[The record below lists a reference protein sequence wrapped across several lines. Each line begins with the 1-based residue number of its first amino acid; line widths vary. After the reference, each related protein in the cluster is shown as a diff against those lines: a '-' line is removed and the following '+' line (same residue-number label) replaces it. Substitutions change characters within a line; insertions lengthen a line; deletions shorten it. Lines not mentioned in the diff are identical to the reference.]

1 MYVKSLKLEN
11 FRNYDNLSV
20 EFHPGVNILI
30 GDNAQGK
37 TNLIEA
43 IYMMSFAKSFRT
55 RKDRETINFNRDYAR
70 IDAVIAAD
78 DEDQPFSMLI
88 KPDSKYISYDGVKV
102 SKMTELLEKV
112 YVVIFS
118 PEDLKLVKDS
128 PDRRRKFIDR
138 ELSKLKPLYYENLYN
153 YKKVLKQR
161 NAYLKEDNIQTDI
174 LRIWDYKLAEYGSEI
189 IKKRNDF
196 IKKLEEVSS
205 EIHSSITSGK
215 ETLTVEYEANI
226 PYGENLREE
235 FLAETE
241 KNLEKDLFQR
251 TTSKGPHKDDLKI
264 CINGVDIR
272 HFGSQGQQ
280 RTAALSLKL
289 AEIRL
294 VKEMTGEDAVL
305 LLDDVLSELD
315 RSRQSYLVNCLNTGS
330 DFYNHDRNFR
340 GGCRQFSRRNYL
352 PYQKRY
358 NREVKYNIYRIFFT
372 SLDIKNL
379 ALQRGFL
386 C

>member
-55 RKDRETINFNRDYAR
+55 RRDRETINFDKDYAR

-78 DEDQPFSMLI
+78 DEEQPFSMLI

-138 ELSKLKPLYYENLYN
+138 ELSKLKPSYYEN
-153 YKKVLKQR
+153 
-161 NAYLKEDNIQTDI
+161 LKEDNIQTDI

-196 IKKLEEVSS
+196 IRKIERVSS

-226 PYGENLREE
+226 PCSENLREE
-235 FLAETE
+235 FLVETE
-241 KNLEKDLFQR
+241 KNLEKDLSQR

-294 VKEMTGEDAVL
+294 VKELTGEDAVL

-315 RSRQSYLVNCLNTGS
+315 KSRQSYLVNCLNTVQIFITTTEIS
-330 DFYNHDRNFR
+330 E
-340 GGCRQFSRRNYL
+340 
-352 PYQKRY
+352 
-358 NREVKYNIYRIFFT
+358 EVADSFPDGITYRI
-372 SLDIKNL
+372 KN
-379 ALQRGFL
+379 GTIEK
-386 C
+386 

>member
-128 PDRRRKFIDR
+128 HDRRRKFIDR

-215 ETLTVEYEANI
+215 EILTVEYEANI

-294 VKEMTGEDAVL
+294 IKEITGEDAVL

-315 RSRQSYLVNCLNTGS
+315 RSRQSYLVNCLNKVQIFITTTEIS
-330 DFYNHDRNFR
+330 E
-340 GGCRQFSRRNYL
+340 
-352 PYQKRY
+352 
-358 NREVKYNIYRIFFT
+358 EVADSFPDGITYRI
-372 SLDIKNL
+372 KN
-379 ALQRGFL
+379 GTIEK
-386 C
+386 

>member
-226 PYGENLREE
+226 PYGGNLREE
-235 FLAETE
+235 FLAETA
-241 KNLEKDLFQR
+241 KK
-251 TTSKGPHKDDLKI
+251 T
-264 CINGVDIR
+264 C
-272 HFGSQGQQ
+272 
-280 RTAALSLKL
+280 
-289 AEIRL
+289 
-294 VKEMTGEDAVL
+294 
-305 LLDDVLSELD
+305 
-315 RSRQSYLVNCLNTGS
+315 
-330 DFYNHDRNFR
+330 
-340 GGCRQFSRRNYL
+340 FSA
-352 PYQKRY
+352 P
-358 NREVKYNIYRIFFT
+358 
-372 SLDIKNL
+372 
-379 ALQRGFL
+379 LQRDRTRMTL
-386 C
+386 KSASTVWI

>member
-1 MYVKSLKLEN
+1 MYIKSLTLEN
-11 FRNYDNLSV
+11 FRNYDRQSV
-20 EFHPGVNILI
+20 LFHPGVNILI

-55 RKDRETINFNRDYAR
+55 QKDRETINFNKDYAK
-70 IDAVIAAD
+70 IEAVIVND
-78 DEDQPFSMLI
+78 DEEQPFSMLI
-88 KPDSKYISYDGVKV
+88 KPDGKYISYNGVKV
-102 SKMTELLEKV
+102 SKMAELLEKV

-128 PDRRRKFIDR
+128 PDKRRKFIDR
-138 ELSKLKPLYYENLYN
+138 ELSKLRPSYYENLYN

-161 NAYLKEDNIQTDI
+161 NAYLKEDSIQTDI
-174 LRIWDYKLAEYGSEI
+174 LRIWDYKLAEYGAEI
-189 IKKRNDF
+189 INKRNEF
-196 IKKLEEVSS
+196 IKKIEKVSS
-205 EIHSSITSGK
+205 DIHSSITSGK

-226 PYGENLREE
+226 SPAPQLKQA

-241 KNLEKDLFQR
+241 KTLEKDLSQR
-251 TTSKGPHKDDLKI
+251 TTSRGPHKDDLKI

-289 AEIRL
+289 AEIKL
-294 VKEMTGEDAVL
+294 IKELTGEDAVL

-315 RSRQSYLVNCLNTGS
+315 KSRQSYLVNCLNQVQIFITTTEIS
-330 DFYNHDRNFR
+330 
-340 GGCRQFSRRNYL
+340 Q
-352 PYQKRY
+352 
-358 NREVKYNIYRIFFT
+358 EVADSFPEGVTYRI
-372 SLDIKNL
+372 KNGKI
-379 ALQRGFL
+379 AE
-386 C
+386 

>member
-55 RKDRETINFNRDYAR
+55 RKDRETINFSRDYAR
-70 IDAVIAAD
+70 IDAVIVSDD
-78 DEDQPFSMLI
+78 DEKPFSMLI

-161 NAYLKEDNIQTDI
+161 NAYLKEDNI
-174 LRIWDYKLAEYGSEI
+174 RSE
-189 IKKRNDF
+189 
-196 IKKLEEVSS
+196 E
-205 EIHSSITSGK
+205 
-215 ETLTVEYEANI
+215 
-226 PYGENLREE
+226 
-235 FLAETE
+235 
-241 KNLEKDLFQR
+241 
-251 TTSKGPHKDDLKI
+251 
-264 CINGVDIR
+264 
-272 HFGSQGQQ
+272 
-280 RTAALSLKL
+280 
-289 AEIRL
+289 
-294 VKEMTGEDAVL
+294 
-305 LLDDVLSELD
+305 
-315 RSRQSYLVNCLNTGS
+315 
-330 DFYNHDRNFR
+330 
-340 GGCRQFSRRNYL
+340 RR
-352 PYQKRY
+352 
-358 NREVKYNIYRIFFT
+358 
-372 SLDIKNL
+372 
-379 ALQRGFL
+379 
-386 C
+386 

>member
-1 MYVKSLKLEN
+1 MYIKSLKLEN

-20 EFHPGVNILI
+20 EFHPGINILI

-55 RKDRETINFNRDYAR
+55 RRDRETINFNKDYAR
-70 IDAVIAAD
+70 IDAVIARD
-78 DEDQPFSMLI
+78 DEEQPFSMLI
-88 KPDSKYISYDGVKV
+88 KPDSKYISCDGVKV

-112 YVVIFS
+112 YAVIFS

-138 ELSKLKPLYYENLYN
+138 ELSKLRPSYYENLYN

-161 NAYLKEDNIQTDI
+161 NAYLKENNIQTDI
-174 LRIWDYKLAEYGSEI
+174 LRIWDYKLAEYGAEI
-189 IKKRNDF
+189 IRKRNEF
-196 IKKLEEVSS
+196 IKKIEKVSS
-205 EIHSSITSGK
+205 

-226 PYGENLREE
+226 PYGENLREK
-235 FLAETE
+235 FLTETE
-241 KNLEKDLFQR
+241 KNLEKDLSQR
-251 TTSKGPHKDDLKI
+251 ITSKGPHKDDLKI

-289 AEIRL
+289 AEIKL
-294 VKEMTGEDAVL
+294 IKELTGEDAVL

-315 RSRQSYLVNCLNTGS
+315 KSRQSYLVNCLNKVQIFITTTEIS
-330 DFYNHDRNFR
+330 E
-340 GGCRQFSRRNYL
+340 
-352 PYQKRY
+352 
-358 NREVKYNIYRIFFT
+358 EVADSFPDGITYRIRNGT
-372 SLDIKNL
+372 IEK
-379 ALQRGFL
+379 
-386 C
+386 